1 MPSEK
6 EYVHKLSSSSAE
18 YSPSMRRR
26 LQYWVVKVLEEEEQ
40 RKKQEEAERKVRE
53 EVRRDAVQWSSAFTH
68 PSSRVRVSP

>member
-1 MPSEK
+1 MEAGK
-6 EYVHKLSSSSAE
+6 RLEELKKKRE
-18 YSPSMRRR
+18 ERR
-26 LQYWVVKVLEEEEQ
+26 KVLEEEEQ